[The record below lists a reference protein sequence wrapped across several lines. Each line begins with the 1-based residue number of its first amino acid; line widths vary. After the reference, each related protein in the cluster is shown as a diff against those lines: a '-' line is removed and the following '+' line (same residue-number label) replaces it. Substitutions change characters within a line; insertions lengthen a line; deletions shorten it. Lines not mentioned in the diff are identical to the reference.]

1 MRYCSQVAFGWVQHS
16 HTVKSLI
23 PPHSWQHIS
32 THTLFRNLVTT
43 WTCLL
48 ASLFVNSVSSI
59 VSPIGGPF
67 PRHILPEVSSAA
79 LCRESNLPPALLG
92 NHKLRIAAIFIQ
104 RALCHRITAIN
115 LLMTSHLRNLRPYCN
130 LALYSGLRLISCN
143 QKE

>member
-1 MRYCSQVAFGWVQHS
+1 MRYCCQVAFGWVQQS
-16 HTVKSLI
+16 HCEVSYPSAFVATYFNTHIVSKLGDHLDVSVSLAVCEFSI
-23 PPHSWQHIS
+23 
-32 THTLFRNLVTT
+32 FY
-43 WTCLL
+43 CLL
-48 ASLFVNSVSSI
+48 
-59 VSPIGGPF
+59 GGPF

-115 LLMTSHLRNLRPYCN
+115 LLMTSHLRNLRPYCH